1 MKVDEELRL
10 ADCRTVW
17 KTYLGFLDLDTDGY
31 MEIQNR
37 LMLEQMQAWCSCG
50 LGQKFLKGKMPV
62 TVAEFREAVPLTNY
76 DDYAEILLE
85 QREDMLP
92 APPAIWIK
100 TTWEGGIR
108 PLKVAPYTQAML
120 DTYRSNTAACLL
132 LFGSYGKYKFRLGKK
147 VMSGFAPLPYPTG
160 LMGLVLEQKTSFELM
175 PSREEA
181 KHMSFSQQSKEG
193 IKLSLK
199 KGVDY
204 FFSMGSVAYVISNV
218 LIDMLNG
225 SSGGSSGHSSISPA
239 MLLRVLRA
247 KLRARAEHRQ
257 VLPKDL
263 FKLTALVCAGT
274 DNNCYKD
281 ELEKMWGIRPLK
293 VAPYTQAMLD
303 TYRSNTAACLLLFG
317 SYGKYKFRLGK
328 KVMSGFAPLPY
339 PTGLMGLVLEQK
351 TSFEL
356 MPSREEA
363 KHMSFSQQSKEGI
376 KLSLKKGVDYFFSMG
391 SVAYVISNVLIDML
405 NGSSGGSSGHSSISP
420 AMLLRVLRAKLR
432 ARAEH
437 RQVLP
442 KDLFKLTAL
451 VCAGTDNNCYK
462 DELEKM
468 WGIRPMELFAGT
480 EPTLIGCESWSKD
493 DIYFF
498 PDACFYEFLP
508 IAQSVALHND
518 KNVPHATCLIDE
530 VRPGEKY
537 ELIISVLK
545 GGAFARYR
553 TGDVYLCTGLS
564 SAEDDI
570 HIPRF
575 RYVDRVPWVIDIAGF
590 TRITEDSIASVIEIS
605 HLPIGDWCA
614 AKEFDAKGHPYL
626 HIYLEMQS
634 GHAVNFAL
642 TQKILV
648 EHIGIY
654 FKYMDSDYND
664 LKRLLGM
671 DPLQVSVLSNGT
683 FCEYTKKKG
692 HPITRINAPAEE
704 IRFLRSLQSDA
715 CFDSMMFKAEDYE

>member
-1 MKVDEELRL
+1 MKVDEELR
-10 ADCRTVW
+10 ASDCTSVW
-17 KTYLGFLDLDTDGY
+17 KTYLGFLDLDTAGY

-37 LMLEQMQAWCSCG
+37 LMQEQIDLWSRSG
-50 LGQKFLKGKMPV
+50 LGQKFLKGKMLA
-62 TVAEFREAVPLTNY
+62 TISEFRDSVPLTCY

-92 APPAIWIK
+92 APPTIWIK

-225 SSGGSSGHSSISPA
+225 SSGGSGGGHTSLSPA
-239 MLLRVLRA
+239 MIFRVLKA
-247 KLRARAEHRQ
+247 KLRARIENRS

-274 DNNCYKD
+274 DN
-281 ELEKMWGIRPLK
+281 
-293 VAPYTQAMLD
+293 A
-303 TYRSNTAACLLLFG
+303 
-317 SYGKYKFRLGK
+317 
-328 KVMSGFAPLPY
+328 
-339 PTGLMGLVLEQK
+339 
-351 TSFEL
+351 
-356 MPSREEA
+356 
-363 KHMSFSQQSKEGI
+363 
-376 KLSLKKGVDYFFSMG
+376 
-391 SVAYVISNVLIDML
+391 
-405 NGSSGGSSGHSSISP
+405 
-420 AMLLRVLRAKLR
+420 
-432 ARAEH
+432 
-437 RQVLP
+437 
-442 KDLFKLTAL
+442 
-451 VCAGTDNNCYK
+451 CYK

-480 EPTLIGCESWSKD
+480 EPTLIGCETWSREA
-493 DIYFF
+493 IYFF

-508 IAQSVALHND
+508 IAQSIALHEN
-518 KNVPHATCLIDE
+518 KNTPHATCLMNE

-553 TGDVYLCTGLS
+553 TGDVYLCVGTS

-590 TRITEDSIASVIEIS
+590 TRITEDSISSVIEIS

-614 AKEFDAKGHPYL
+614 AKEFDENGHPFL

-642 TQKILV
+642 TQKILT

-654 FKYMDSDYND
+654 FKYMDNDYND

-683 FCEYTKKKG
+683 FGHYTEKKG

-704 IRFLRSLQSDA
+704 IRFLCSLESDA
-715 CFDSMMFKAEDYE
+715 FFDSVSAKAEDYE

>member
-50 LGQKFLKGKMPV
+50 LGQKFLKGKMPA

-100 TTWEGGIR
+100 TTWEG
-108 PLKVAPYTQAML
+108 
-120 DTYRSNTAACLL
+120 
-132 LFGSYGKYKFRLGKK
+132 
-147 VMSGFAPLPYPTG
+147 
-160 LMGLVLEQKTSFELM
+160 
-175 PSREEA
+175 
-181 KHMSFSQQSKEG
+181 
-193 IKLSLK
+193 
-199 KGVDY
+199 
-204 FFSMGSVAYVISNV
+204 
-218 LIDMLNG
+218 
-225 SSGGSSGHSSISPA
+225 
-239 MLLRVLRA
+239 
-247 KLRARAEHRQ
+247 
-257 VLPKDL
+257 
-263 FKLTALVCAGT
+263 
-274 DNNCYKD
+274 
-281 ELEKMWGIRPLK
+281 GIRPLK

-715 CFDSMMFKAEDYE
+715 CFDSMMFMAEDYE